1 MSEAIIRSD
10 GILSGSIVS
19 EGILRGSFVR
29 GITTGTPTEVYTFDQ
44 RRDEVKRF
52 LQNVIYDPSDYTTSQ
67 IQNYVTTP
75 STDRP
80 VGATI
85 TVKSAGM
92 LTVVDGYTGN
102 SVTKN
107 VDAGRSVEVCAVGR

>member
-1 MSEAIIRSD
+1 MKKLYEEASVQDIANAIREKN
-10 GILSGSIVS
+10 GEATTYKIG
-19 EGILRGSFVR
+19 EMGAAVR

-75 STDRP
+75 STNRP

-85 TVKSAGM
+85 TVKSAGT
-92 LTVVDGYTGN
+92 LTVA
-102 SVTKN
+102 SSSR
-107 VDAGRSVEVCAVGR
+107 ASLSRPAIAE